1 MTDKATAIAAIRK
14 RADQVRVPI
23 YKVCEAV
30 RVSPAT
36 LTRWKADP
44 EAARWSTIGRLENHL
59 SKLEAERAISALHM
73 EVL

>member
-1 MTDKATAIAAIRK
+1 MTDKASAIEAIRK

-36 LTRWKADP
+36 LTRWKSDP
-44 EAARWSTIGRLENHL
+44 ESARWSTIGRLEKHL
-59 SKLEAERAISALHM
+59 SKLEVARNTPSLHI